1 MKYISVWVGRS
12 ICYFYCS
19 FRIII
24 YICEFVMCMCVS
36 LSLSVCET
44 SFTILDYSSAILFVT
59 WLLQLYKIQINEVCL
74 DLCEFRFL

>member
-19 FRIII
+19 FLIII